1 MNKLFKRCLLKFEN
15 YSRKKKNLLLVVSV
29 AVLMYPG
36 VKKKKRE
43 SKRDIRG
50 RGMSEVE
57 WGGRNGEEER

>member
-1 MNKLFKRCLLKFEN
+1 MADKRKSSIKGLGHDVIN
-15 YSRKKKNLLLVVSV
+15 ALVQKVEK
-29 AVLMYPG
+29 
-36 VKKKKRE
+36 KKKKRE

>member
-1 MNKLFKRCLLKFEN
+1 
-15 YSRKKKNLLLVVSV
+15 
-29 AVLMYPG
+29 MYPG

-57 WGGRNGEEER
+57 WGGRNGEEERWERVWGEMEGKEKEGG